1 MGLVVYN
8 TLSGKKEQ
16 FIPIEPHRVR
26 LYVCGLT
33 VYDAVHLGH
42 ARTFISF
49 DMIRRY
55 LEFKGY
61 EVTYVQNITDVDDKL
76 IKRSEETGIPVKEIA
91 EENIR
96 EMFADFD
103 ELGIRRATYYPRA
116 SLYIEKMLEVTRDLI
131 EKGKAYQSDGNVFFD
146 VNSYPEY
153 GKLSRQKLDKL
164 KSGARKKIADG
175 KLSPHDFALWKANK
189 GEDLKWN
196 SPWGDG
202 RPGWHIE
209 CTTMAL
215 DIFKDT
221 LDIHGGG
228 MDLVFPHHENEIA
241 QSEAHMEKP
250 FAKFWMHTGM
260 LNVHDEKMSKSLKN
274 FITIREYLKKHPPEV
289 FRLIVITHHYR
300 TPVDFNDEKIIESK
314 KVLNRFNRLMEQ
326 IQKKMENGNSSNKEN
341 LSLIDKK
348 IKSSIVRNEKKF
360 FSALD
365 DDFNTPAALA
375 VIFNVIK
382 QTESYLRTSETP
394 NKSVLKMVD
403 RFFRNVYEILGVF
416 SGKPLGEISDV
427 LTQGLL
433 KLIIDLRNRAREA
446 KDWKTADTIRDHL
459 Q

>member
-8 TLSGKKEQ
+8 TLSGKKEP
-16 FIPIEPHRVR
+16 FKPIEPHRVR

-42 ARTFISF
+42 ARTFIAF

-61 EVTYVQNITDVDDKL
+61 EVIYVQNITDVDDKL

-116 SLYIEKMLEVTRDLI
+116 SLYIEKMLEVTQDLI
-131 EKGKAYQSDGNVFFD
+131 KKGKAYQSDGDVFFS

-175 KLSPHDFALWKANK
+175 KQSPHDFALWKANK
-189 GEDLKWN
+189 GEDVRWN

-228 MDLVFPHHENEIA
+228 IDLVFPHHENEIA
-241 QSEAHMEKP
+241 QSEAHLEKP
-250 FAKFWMHTGM
+250 FAKYWMHTGM
-260 LNVHDEKMSKSLKN
+260 LNINAEKMSKSLKN
-274 FITIREYLKKHPPEV
+274 FITIREYLKKHSPEV
-289 FRLIVITHHYR
+289 FRLIVISHHYR
-300 TPVDFNDEKIIESK
+300 TPVDFNDKKINEAEKL
-314 KVLNRFNRLMEQ
+314 LNRFNRLMEQ
-326 IQKKMENGNSSNKEN
+326 IQEKMEDNKSS
-341 LSLIDKK
+341 KK
-348 IKSSIVRNEKKF
+348 DDLTPLDEEIKSSIVSDQEKF
-360 FSALD
+360 MSAMD

-375 VIFNVIK
+375 VIHRVMK
-382 QTESYLRTSETP
+382 ES
-394 NKSVLKMVD
+394 
-403 RFFRNVYEILGVF
+403 
-416 SGKPLGEISDV
+416 
-427 LTQGLL
+427 
-433 KLIIDLRNRAREA
+433 
-446 KDWKTADTIRDHL
+446 
-459 Q
+459 